1 MNKRFFITIIVMG
14 VVLFSLVACS
24 HARTS
29 FDFERAS
36 IISVCI
42 EDAVP
47 GYYADTLKIEL
58 DQKEMSNLI
67 QIVPELQLKKGQS
80 GQSNGIGSDYSIV
93 CYGENGSKL
102 YKFDVDSSHNLNMED
117 SYLEHNTK
125 LDEFLGN
132 LETTYGFLNY
142 DNGERL
148 PGPEFLKFTDIISKI
163 KFVEHTETNFDD
175 GVSYILK
182 KDEVDRLKGGIS
194 KAVYSEGKEL
204 YDGDMMYR
212 INAFDK
218 WGSFVYS
225 IFVTPEYDVYI
236 NGRPYEYDSIKDWLD
251 EMEEVSGFADKH

>member
-1 MNKRFFITIIVMG
+1 MA
-14 VVLFSLVACS
+14 VVAASCTMVACN
-24 HARTS
+24 HARTE
-29 FDFERAS
+29 FDFDRAC
-36 IISVCI
+36 ITSVYI
-42 EDAVP
+42 EDSVP
-47 GYYADTLKIEL
+47 GYYEDTLKIEL
-58 DQKEMSNLI
+58 DQKEVSIFM
-67 QIVPELQLKKGQS
+67 QIVPELQLKNGQS
-80 GQSNGIGSDYSIV
+80 GQSNGIGSDYSIA

-125 LDEFLGN
+125 LDEFLAN

-148 PGPEFLKFTDIISKI
+148 PGPEFLKFTDNISKI